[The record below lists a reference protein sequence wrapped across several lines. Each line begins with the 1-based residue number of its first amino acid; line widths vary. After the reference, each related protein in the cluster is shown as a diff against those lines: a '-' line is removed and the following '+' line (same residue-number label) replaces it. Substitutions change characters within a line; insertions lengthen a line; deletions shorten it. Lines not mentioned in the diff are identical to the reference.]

1 MVNGNDAVD
10 NRHSSP
16 VATHQSPIT
25 LHSPSRSLDLC
36 GIRKLPFFT
45 RRSYAC
51 ELRHLLS
58 WSILVGL
65 VEGQFASV
73 VVSKTFHAGP
83 FLIALAAATPFA
95 AYVFSMVWGMLCVGR
110 PKVRLAVGFGAGT
123 ALCAGMTALVPASP
137 SAAVWF
143 IVQLAAAQVLL
154 AGVVTVRAAIWK
166 SNYPATV
173 RGQIAA
179 RLQAVRSIISV
190 LTVQTAAA
198 ICDRQPDAYRYVFPI
213 AAFFGVIGVLIL
225 SRLRI
230 RGERGELRRAREA
243 LHSYEPRRGTIGRY
257 GFSELISPASVFG
270 QLFRVLRND
279 RRFSQYCLAQSL
291 QGAANLMTIPV
302 VVAVVTRNLE
312 PDGERAFWI
321 STGLIVALP
330 ILAVLGSL
338 SRWGRLFDGVGVLRF
353 RVVNVVGWTAAILF
367 GMFGTLVAGD
377 AQRIGPLY
385 LPIAVV
391 LFALRGLLH
400 GVSQGGGAL
409 AWNLGH
415 LHFAK
420 PDEAEVYMGIHVF
433 LAGVRGLI
441 APLAGMW
448 LWMTI
453 GWPVWLIALGL
464 ALSGLAIYAAMAR
477 RERTE
482 VNDE

>member
-1 MVNGNDAVD
+1 MAVSD
-10 NRHSSP
+10 
-16 VATHQSPIT
+16 
-25 LHSPSRSLDLC
+25 SRSFDIC
-36 GIRKLPFFT
+36 GIRKLPFST
-45 RRSYAC
+45 RRNYTY
-51 ELRHLLS
+51 ELQHLFS
-58 WSILVGL
+58 WSILAGL

-83 FLIALAAATPFA
+83 FLIAVATATPFA

-110 PKVRLAVGFGAGT
+110 PKVRLAVGFGAVT
-123 ALCAGMTALVPASP
+123 ALCAGMTGLVPASP
-137 SAAVWF
+137 SSAVWF
-143 IVQLAAAQVLL
+143 IAQVAAAQVLL
-154 AGVVTVRAAIWK
+154 AGVVTVRSAIWK
-166 SNYPATV
+166 SNYPAPV

-190 LTVQTAAA
+190 VSVQAAAA

-213 AAFFGVIGVLIL
+213 AALFGVIGVVMLR
-225 SRLRI
+225 RLRI
-230 RGERGELRRAREA
+230 RGERGELRRARA
-243 LHSYEPRRGTIGRY
+243 TSQTGEPHGGTIGRY
-257 GFSELISPASVFG
+257 RIAELISPASVFG

-279 RRFSQYCLAQSL
+279 RRFSQYCIAQSL

-302 VVAVVTRNLE
+302 VVDVVTRHLE
-312 PDGERAFWI
+312 PDSERAFWI

-367 GMFGTLVAGD
+367 GMFGTLVTGD
-377 AQRIGPLY
+377 AHRIGPLY

-391 LFALRGLLH
+391 LFALRGILH

-448 LWMTI
+448 LWTTI

-464 ALSGLAIYAAMAR
+464 ALSGLAIYDAMAR
-477 RERTE
+477 YERAATNGE
-482 VNDE
+482 